1 MAKFGWA
8 YIDASGVNM
17 HHNATTITA
26 DMNASIPANYNAVLY
41 GPITVASGAT
51 LVVNSGANLK
61 IIDIQDA

>member
-8 YIDASGVNM
+8 YIDASGLNM
-17 HHNATTITA
+17 PQNATTITA

-41 GPITVASGAT
+41 GPITVGSGAT